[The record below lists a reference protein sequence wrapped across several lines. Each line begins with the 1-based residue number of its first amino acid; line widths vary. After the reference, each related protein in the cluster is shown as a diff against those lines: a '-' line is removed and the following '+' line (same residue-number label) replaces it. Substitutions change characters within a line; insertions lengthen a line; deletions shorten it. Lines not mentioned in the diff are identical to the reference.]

1 MHLVVA
7 TKNNKAFHGSAEKI
21 ANLVGMTGE
30 AIRINI
36 RKGDVQLMV
45 KNGYIIYLNAEK
57 VK

>member
-1 MHLVVA
+1 MHIIVA
-7 TKNNKAFHGSAEKI
+7 TKNNKAYYGNAERI
-21 ANLVGMTGE
+21 AGLVGMTGE
-30 AIRINI
+30 AIRVNI